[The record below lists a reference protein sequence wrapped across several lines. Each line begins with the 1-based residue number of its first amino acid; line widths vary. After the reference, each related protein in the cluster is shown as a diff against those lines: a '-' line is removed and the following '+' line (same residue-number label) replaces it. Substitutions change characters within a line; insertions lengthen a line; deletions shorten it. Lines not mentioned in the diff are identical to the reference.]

1 MADEAWWGT
10 LLQWALPGLVMT
22 AVMGWAGRSRF
33 HRQSGP
39 ARRLVHPISTLII
52 GLVCLLLFAG
62 AAIVSNVF
70 PNPTVTWWTTSI
82 FVGFALL
89 SAVIVSAFFLEGHE
103 VSEDG
108 LAFRNF
114 VGITK
119 YLRWSDLR
127 SVRYSPGMKWFRLET
142 HAGTAARVS
151 VMLTGLPEFARL
163 LLHNAAR
170 GSIDS
175 ETFNVLG
182 ATAAGNPPSVWR

>member
-1 MADEAWWGT
+1 MADEAWWD
-10 LLQWALPGLVMT
+10 T

-33 HRQSGP
+33 HRQSGH
-39 ARRLVHPISTLII
+39 ARRLLHPISTLII
-52 GLVCLLLFAG
+52 GLVCLVLFAG
-62 AAIVSNVF
+62 AVVASNVF

-89 SAVIVSAFFLEGHE
+89 SALVVSAFFLEEHQ

-108 LAFRNF
+108 LASRNF
-114 VGITK
+114 VGVRK

-127 SVRYSPGMKWFRLET
+127 SVRYSPAMKWFRLET
-142 HAGTAARVS
+142 HSGTAARVS

-163 LLHNAAR
+163 LLINAAR
-170 GSIDS
+170 GSTDP
-175 ETFNVLG
+175 ETFKVLG

>member
-10 LLQWALPGLVMT
+10 LLQWAVPSLVMT

-33 HRQSGP
+33 HRQSAH
-39 ARRLVHPISTLII
+39 ARRLAHPISTLVI
-52 GLVCLLLFAG
+52 GLVCLVLFAG
-62 AAIVSNVF
+62 PAVVSNVF

-82 FVGFALL
+82 FVGFTLL
-89 SAVIVSAFFLEGHE
+89 SVLVLSAFFLEGLE

-114 VGITK
+114 VGVRR

-127 SVRYSPGMKWFRLET
+127 SVRYSPAMKWFRLET

>member
-1 MADEAWWGT
+1 
-10 LLQWALPGLVMT
+10 
-22 AVMGWAGRSRF
+22 MGD
-33 HRQSGP
+33 
-39 ARRLVHPISTLII
+39 
-52 GLVCLLLFAG
+52 FA
-62 AAIVSNVF
+62 
-70 PNPTVTWWTTSI
+70 
-82 FVGFALL
+82 
-89 SAVIVSAFFLEGHE
+89 AVIVSAFFLGGHE

-108 LAFRNF
+108 LTFRNF
-114 VGITK
+114 VGVTR

-127 SVRYSPGMKWFRLET
+127 LVRYSPAMKWFRLET
-142 HAGTAARVS
+142 HAGTAARIS